1 MAKTL
6 FPYSPAEE
14 TINVLSHGFGAVS
27 SVFALIFLIAKSIS
41 SGDKVKI
48 ISSLVYGISMLV
60 LYTAS
65 TIYHAEKN
73 ESKRK
78 RFKTLDHIAIF
89 YLIAGTYTPFV
100 LIILPNKIGWIVFA
114 IVWGIALLGTL
125 LKWKYTGRFN
135 ILSTM
140 LYVAMGW
147 IVVFVYN
154 PLTENLS
161 PEGLYWLMAG
171 GIAYTIGAIAYV
183 FNKLEFAHAFFHIMV
198 LIGSFCHFWSIYH
211 YVL

>member
-1 MAKTL
+1 M
-6 FPYSPAEE
+6 
-14 TINVLSHGFGAVS
+14 NVWSHGIGAMC
-27 SVFALIFLIAKSIS
+27 SVFVLIALLFKSIS
-41 SGDKVKI
+41 SGEQVKI
-48 ISSLVYGISMLV
+48 ISSLVYGISMVL

-65 TIYHAEKN
+65 TVYHAEKK

-100 LIILPNKIGWIVFA
+100 LLKLPEKLGWIVFTV
-114 IVWGIALLGTL
+114 VWSIAALGTV
-125 LKWKYTGRFN
+125 LKLKYTGKYN
-135 ILSTM
+135 ILSTI

-154 PLTENLS
+154 PLTQNLS
-161 PEGLYWLMAG
+161 IEGLYWLMAG
-171 GIAYTIGAIAYV
+171 GIAYTIGAVAYV

-198 LIGSFCHFWSIYH
+198 LLGSFCHFWSIYH